1 MKRSIAAVMVA
12 GACAS
17 ALGVQLSAQGGRQGG
32 GGGQAPTEHRM
43 TGCLQKGPEAGS
55 YIVTDVEGRGPKTIG
70 IVSARLNNLPGFLGR
85 KVEVTGTT
93 VAVAE
98 AEKMEKRP
106 PKAEHYMTLT
116 AARLISLDV
125 RGPLVPDEAKC
136 P

>member
-1 MKRSIAAVMVA
+1 
-12 GACAS
+12 
-17 ALGVQLSAQGGRQGG
+17 
-32 GGGQAPTEHRM
+32 M

-93 VAVAE
+93 VPIAE
-98 AEKMEKRP
+98 AEKMDKKP
-106 PKAEHYMTLT
+106 PKAEHYMTIT